1 MLLLGDEP
9 GLPFGLGR
17 LDPRTGPWLGP
28 PDGVE
33 DPVLL
38 DSVSVS
44 VRQPSEKVLPEAGDE

>member
-1 MLLLGDEP
+1 MQLP
-9 GLPFGLGR
+9 GEVPRLPFGLGR
-17 LDPRTGPWLGP
+17 LDPRTGPWLGG

-44 VRQPSEKVLPEAGDE
+44 VRQPSEKVLPEAGDS

>member
-1 MLLLGDEP
+1 MLFLGEEP
-9 GLPFGLGR
+9 GLPLGLAR
-17 LDPRTGPWLGP
+17 LEARTGPWFGP

-44 VRQPSEKVLPEAGDE
+44 VRQPSEKVLPDTGDE